1 MNMKFSLTVL
11 MGSWM
16 MFSACGQT
24 DPTNTAEDTKEITQ
38 EKIPAM
44 SNKND
49 LDTATFGAGCYWC
62 VEAIFQQLKGVD
74 TVVSGF
80 TGGEVKNPS
89 YEAVCNGTTG
99 HAEVIQI
106 TYDPKIISF
115 KELLEVFWSS
125 HDPTTL
131 NRQGYDVGTQYRS
144 AIFYHSE
151 EQKNLAEE
159 YKKKLNDEGA
169 FENTVVTEISAFDVF
184 YPAKSDHQ
192 NYYNNNK
199 SQGYCRMVIAPKLEK
214 FEKVFGEKLK

>member
-1 MNMKFSLTVL
+1 
-11 MGSWM
+11 
-16 MFSACGQT
+16 
-24 DPTNTAEDTKEITQ
+24 
-38 EKIPAM
+38 
-44 SNKND
+44 
-49 LDTATFGAGCYWC
+49 
-62 VEAIFQQLKGVD
+62 
-74 TVVSGF
+74 
-80 TGGEVKNPS
+80 VKNPT

-151 EQKNLAEE
+151 EQKKLAEE
-159 YKKKLNDEGA
+159 YKNRLNEEKA
-169 FENTVVTEISAFDVF
+169 FDNPVVTEIAAFDVF
-184 YPAKSDHQ
+184 YTAKSDHQ

-214 FEKVFGEKLK
+214 FEKVFKDKMK

>member
-1 MNMKFSLTVL
+1 MKLSLTL
-11 MGSWM
+11 FLGSWM

-24 DPTNTAEDTKEITQ
+24 ENKVESKNTIEVSQKNIPT
-38 EKIPAM
+38 M

-80 TGGEVKNPS
+80 TGGSVKNPS

-106 TYDPKIISF
+106 TYDPQIITF

-144 AIFYHSE
+144 AIFYHSD
-151 EQKNLAEE
+151 EQKKLAEE

-169 FENTVVTEISAFDVF
+169 FENKVVTEITAFDVF
-184 YPAKSDHQ
+184 YGAKAEHQ

-214 FEKVFGEKLK
+214 FEKVFKDKMK

>member
-1 MNMKFSLTVL
+1 MNFKPLFFLITICSFVIT
-11 MGSWM
+11 
-16 MFSACGQT
+16 ACGQNENSSSAKEEK
-24 DPTNTAEDTKEITQ
+24 TNLKTI
-38 EKIPAM
+38 AM

-80 TGGEVKNPS
+80 TGGTVKDPS

-106 TYDPKIISF
+106 TYDPKIITF
-115 KELLEVFWSS
+115 TELLEVFWSS

-144 AIFYHSE
+144 AIFYHTE
-151 EQKNLAEE
+151 EQKKLAEE

-169 FENTVVTEISAFDVF
+169 FENKIVTEVTAFDVF
-184 YPAKSDHQ
+184 YPAKAEHQ

-199 SQGYCRMVIAPKLEK
+199 SQGYCRMVITPKLEK
-214 FEKVFGEKLK
+214 FEKVFKEKMK